1 MKVKA
6 KPLTTSCYKWFIVR
20 KQSFVVAA
28 CILAVAL
35 AAELPPYPQNGPA
48 YPAPAPEVQ
57 ISFNSITFKSNLT
70 VSLLLALKSENFQK
84 NSGFY
89 FY

>member
-6 KPLTTSCYKWFIVR
+6 KLVTSSCYKWFIVG
-20 KQSFVVAA
+20 KQSLVVAA

-57 ISFNSITFKSNLT
+57 IPFNLISFNLT
-70 VSLLLALKSENFQK
+70 VSLLLTL
-84 NSGFY
+84 G
-89 FY
+89 